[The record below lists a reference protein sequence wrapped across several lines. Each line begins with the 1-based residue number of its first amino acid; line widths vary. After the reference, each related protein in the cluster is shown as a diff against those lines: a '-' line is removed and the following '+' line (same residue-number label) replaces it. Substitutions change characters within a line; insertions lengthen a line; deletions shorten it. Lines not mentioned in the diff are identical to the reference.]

1 MTVRGSKGYA
11 ETDLFQPHLRCVI
24 PRAGD
29 ILSPLINH
37 FANGCDFIGS
47 SFINFRN
54 KIMQNT
60 PYEGMHKLLDET
72 YQALIKGEEP
82 PINFQDIERTN
93 RLVNALLHP
102 ENKF

>member
-1 MTVRGSKGYA
+1 
-11 ETDLFQPHLRCVI
+11 
-24 PRAGD
+24 
-29 ILSPLINH
+29 
-37 FANGCDFIGS
+37 
-47 SFINFRN
+47 
-54 KIMQNT
+54 
-60 PYEGMHKLLDET
+60 MHKLLNET